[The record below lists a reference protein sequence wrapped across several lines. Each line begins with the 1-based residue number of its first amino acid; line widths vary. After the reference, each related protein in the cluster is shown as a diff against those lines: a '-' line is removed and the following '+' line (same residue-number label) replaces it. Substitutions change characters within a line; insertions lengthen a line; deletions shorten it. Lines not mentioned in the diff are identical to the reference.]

1 MKKKMAAAGG
11 AVLKQVLGLIP
22 TQLVVR
28 RLEKM
33 TLSRESPICGDDE
46 KGYMDSYMYF
56 SSI

>member
-1 MKKKMAAAGG
+1 MAAAGG

-56 SSI
+56 SSIS